1 MSSDGLTIMRLVLAA
16 INGALFA
23 FGLFL
28 LVEYLYRQPK
38 RLRNQLI
45 ELKLRLER
53 TELAEREGVQ
63 RASDPSSSDLRER
76 IVELEEA
83 NAKLKQSPKFLM
95 NLSFGVLMILIAILS
110 LLNLLF
116 PSWLSFA

>member
-28 LVEYLYRQPK
+28 LVDYLYRQPK
-38 RLRNQLI
+38 RLRNRLT

-53 TELAEREGVQ
+53 TQLAEREGVQ
-63 RASDPSSSDLRER
+63 RASEPSSSDLRER

-83 NAKLKQSPKFLM
+83 NRKWKQSPKFLM
-95 NLSFGVLMILIAILS
+95 NVSFGALMLLIAILS